1 MANPIITEATIRG
14 LTSPES
20 YSRGEQ
26 YYRSGAVSDIERR
39 GDTLQA
45 EVEGSS
51 YEPYQVTINL
61 DESGLAAAGCT
72 CPYDWGGH
80 CKHIVAVLLTYIR
93 DRAEIAERPTPDA
106 LLAGLDAETLRSL
119 LLGLLTAHAELIPW
133 VETQITL
140 RAQSPQRDQP
150 TDSLSAQASVAQA
163 PAAPRRSPIDTNG
176 IRRQV
181 RYQMRGSD
189 DYDAAGAAVG
199 GLNGILAQARQALD
213 ANDGENALAIAGVVA
228 EETIPGWEGFDD
240 SDGEFGDWF
249 GELGAVFAEALLTA
263 ELPPQE
269 RKAWGKKL
277 EKWQA
282 ELDNYGVDD
291 AFDAALCAAESG
303 WDYAPL
309 CRAMLGQA
317 AVDASTADEP
327 SNDDESEG
335 KDSWFADE
343 LTEAWLNVLER
354 QGRTGEF
361 LALARATG
369 RITRYITML
378 VKAGQVQEAVDY
390 GLTQALAPAEALA
403 LAKALR
409 EHGEHR
415 TALRVAERGL
425 DGDRLQVHDLAIWL
439 RDAATALGD
448 RPLALRAART
458 AFAASYTLADYLAV
472 QAAADEGWAALR
484 AELLDGLR
492 GETFTWISGP
502 IDIYLH
508 EGLVDDAV
516 RLVNSQP
523 HVDYATLGRVADA
536 AYASHPD
543 WVIRQCRRQA
553 EPTMDEGK
561 SKYYSHAL
569 GWLERVKKAYV
580 AAGRGDEW
588 RIYCEG
594 LIVKHGRK
602 YSLVPGLRALLQGKS
617 S

>member
-1 MANPIITEATIRG
+1 M
-14 LTSPES
+14 
-20 YSRGEQ
+20 
-26 YYRSGAVSDIERR
+26 
-39 GDTLQA
+39 
-45 EVEGSS
+45 
-51 YEPYQVTINL
+51 
-61 DESGLAAAGCT
+61 
-72 CPYDWGGH
+72 
-80 CKHIVAVLLTYIR
+80 
-93 DRAEIAERPTPDA
+93 
-106 LLAGLDAETLRSL
+106 
-119 LLGLLTAHAELIPW
+119 
-133 VETQITL
+133 
-140 RAQSPQRDQP
+140 
-150 TDSLSAQASVAQA
+150 
-163 PAAPRRSPIDTNG
+163 
-176 IRRQV
+176 
-181 RYQMRGSD
+181 
-189 DYDAAGAAVG
+189 
-199 GLNGILAQARQALD
+199 
-213 ANDGENALAIAGVVA
+213 
-228 EETIPGWEGFDD
+228 
-240 SDGEFGDWF
+240 
-249 GELGAVFAEALLTA
+249 GAVFAEALLTG
-263 ELPPQE
+263 ELSLQE

-282 ELDNYGVDD
+282 KLDDYGVDD
-291 AFDAALCAAESG
+291 EFDVALCAAESG
-303 WDYAPL
+303 WDYPPL
-309 CRAMLGQA
+309 RRAMLGQVA
-317 AVDASTADEP
+317 AGETS
-327 SNDDESEG
+327 DDESEAE
-335 KDSWFADE
+335 DSWFADE

-354 QGRTGEF
+354 QSRTGEF

-409 EHGEHR
+409 EHGEHQ

-448 RPLALRAART
+448 HPLALRAART

-472 QAAADEGWAALR
+472 QAAADEGWAVLR
-484 AELLDGLR
+484 AVLLDGVR

-523 HVDYATLGRVADA
+523 YVDYATLGRVADA

-588 RIYCEG
+588 RMYCEG

-602 YSLVPGLRALLQGKS
+602 YSLVPGLRARCKGSPVRREGACDLRCSKS
-617 S
+617 PPPSSSARRLAPARSSACERPSWRAAWRRGRRSW